1 MTSRFIHLWR
11 LPAAVVLLVAVA
23 AGSIGGAAADGS
35 RSQWYAA
42 WGFSQQGLEPATT
55 NMTDATARMIARPT
69 ISGSHLRVQ
78 IQNTFG
84 TVPLTIGSAAIAV
97 RINGAQLAPGSTV
110 PLTFGGSASVTIPA
124 GGAVYSDPAA
134 FPVGA
139 WQDVA
144 VSLYTPG
151 VAPQISRHGNARTTS
166 FFTLAGAGDHTM
178 DESATAFTSTTT
190 PPTTTTT
197 TAMWWVAA
205 IDVYSSSADGTV
217 VFFGDSIT
225 DGTATTTDGHDRWH
239 DIVFLRRLLDDK
251 EHVQLGAVNEGI
263 GGNRVTNI
271 IPGGSPAAVDRLDRD
286 VLARTGATH
295 VVFFEGTNDI
305 AAGVNADQ
313 LMAGMQSVVDRVH
326 AARLPIFCSTIIP
339 RHNAT
344 WTAQM
349 TDYRN
354 TVNDWIRHKA
364 NCDAVI
370 DFDKV
375 MRSDDNPDLMN
386 PLLDFGDHIHPN
398 PYGYFLMGRA
408 VDEKLFEKHIHVK

>member
-1 MTSRFIHLWR
+1 VRFDARISWR

-23 AGSIGGAAADGS
+23 AGSIGGAAAHGS
-35 RSQWYAA
+35 RSQWFAA

-55 NMTDATARMIARPT
+55 IMTNGTARMIARPT
-69 ISGSHLRVQ
+69 ISGSHVRVQ

-84 TVPLTIGSAAIAV
+84 TAPLVIGSAAIAV
-97 RINGAQLAPGSTV
+97 RINGAQLAPGSSA
-110 PLTFGGSASVTIPA
+110 PLSFGGSPSVTIPA

-144 VSLYTPG
+144 VSLYLPG
-151 VAPQISRHGNARTTS
+151 TAVQISRHGNARITS
-166 FFTLAGAGDHTM
+166 FFTAAAAGDHTT
-178 DESATAFTSTTT
+178 DESATVFTSTTT
-190 PPTTTTT
+190 
-197 TAMWWVAA
+197 AMWLVAA
-205 IDVYSSSADGTV
+205 IDVYSPSADGTV

-263 GGNRVTNI
+263 GGNRVTNV
-271 IPGGSPAAVDRLDRD
+271 IPGNSPAAVDRLDRD

-313 LMAGMQSVVDRVH
+313 LMAGMQNVIDRVH

-354 TVNDWIRHKA
+354 IVNDWIRHKA

-370 DFDKV
+370 DFDRV
-375 MRSDDNPDLMN
+375 MRKSAQEPDVMN

>member
-1 MTSRFIHLWR
+1 MLWR
-11 LPAAVVLLVAVA
+11 LPAAVVLLAAVA
-23 AGSIGGAAADGS
+23 AGSIDGAGAHGG
-35 RSQWYAA
+35 RSHWFAA
-42 WGFSQQGLEPATT
+42 WGFSQQGLDPLT
-55 NMTDATARMIARPT
+55 MTDGTVRMIARPT
-69 ISGSHLRVQ
+69 ISGSYVRVQ

-84 TVPLTIGSAAIAV
+84 TVPLSIGAAALAV
-97 RINGAQLAPGSTV
+97 RVNGALLAPGSTV
-110 PLTFGGSASVTIPA
+110 ALTFGGSPSVTIPA

-144 VSLYTPG
+144 VSLYVPG
-151 VAPQISRHGNARTTS
+151 AAVPISRHGNARTTS
-166 FFTLAGAGDHTM
+166 FFTATGAGDHTM
-178 DESATAFTSTTT
+178 DESATAFTS
-190 PPTTTTT
+190 TT

-239 DIVFLRRLLDDK
+239 DIVFLRRLLD
-251 EHVQLGAVNEGI
+251 EHENVQLGAVNEGI
-263 GGNRVTNI
+263 GGNRVTNV
-271 IPGGSPAAVDRLDRD
+271 IPGNSPAAVDRLDRD

-295 VVFFEGTNDI
+295 VVFFEGTNDLQ
-305 AAGVNADQ
+305 AGVTADQ
-313 LMAGMQSVVDRVH
+313 LMAGMQNVVDRVH

-349 TDYRN
+349 TEYRHI
-354 TVNDWIRHKA
+354 VNDWIRRKA

-370 DFDKV
+370 DFDRV
-375 MRSDDNPDLMN
+375 MRSRDDPDLMN

-398 PYGYFLMGRA
+398 PYGYFVMGRA
-408 VDEKLFEKHIHVK
+408 VDEKLFERHFHAR

>member
-1 MTSRFIHLWR
+1 MTSRFIQLWR
-11 LPAAVVLLVAVA
+11 LAAAVVLLVAVA
-23 AGSIGGAAADGS
+23 AGSIGGAAADGA

-42 WGFSQQGLEPATT
+42 WGFSQQGLDTLT
-55 NMTDATARMIARPT
+55 MTDGTVRMTARPT
-69 ISGSHLRVQ
+69 ISGSHVRVQ

-84 TVPLTIGSAAIAV
+84 TAPLVVGSAAIAV
-97 RINGAQLAPGSTV
+97 RINGALLAPGSSTR
-110 PLTFGGSASVTIPA
+110 LTFGGSDSGTIPA

-144 VSLYTPG
+144 VSLYVPG
-151 VAPQISRHGNARTTS
+151 AATQISRHSNARTTS
-166 FFTLAGAGDHTM
+166 FYTAPGAGDHTM
-178 DESATAFTSTTT
+178 DESATAFTTTT
-190 PPTTTTT
+190 PTTS
-197 TAMWWVAA
+197 MWWVAA

-305 AAGVNADQ
+305 AAGVTADQ
-313 LMAGMQSVVDRVH
+313 LMAGMQNVVDRVH

-349 TDYRN
+349 TEYRN
-354 TVNDWIRHKA
+354 IVNDWIRRKA

-370 DFDKV
+370 DFDLV
-375 MRSDDNPDLMN
+375 MRSGDRPPASDLMN

-408 VDEKLFEKHIHVK
+408 VDEKLFEKHIHVRGDR

>member
-1 MTSRFIHLWR
+1 MRFDPRTLWR

-23 AGSIGGAAADGS
+23 AGSIGDAGAHKD
-35 RSQWYAA
+35 RSEWFAA
-42 WGFSQQGLEPATT
+42 WGFSQQGLDPLT
-55 NMTDATARMIARPT
+55 MTDGTVRMIARPT

-84 TVPLTIGSAAIAV
+84 TAPLVIGSAAIAV
-97 RINGAQLAPGSTV
+97 RVNGALLAPGSSTR
-110 PLTFGGSASVTIPA
+110 LTFGGSPSVTIPA

-144 VSLYTPG
+144 VSLYVPG
-151 VAPQISRHGNARTTS
+151 AATQISRHGNARKTS
-166 FFTLAGAGDHTM
+166 FFTAGGAGDHTM
-178 DESATAFTSTTT
+178 DETATAFTL
-190 PPTTTTT
+190 TT
-197 TAMWWVAA
+197 TAMWWAA
-205 IDVYSSSADGTV
+205 AMDVYSSSADGTV

-239 DIVFLRRLLDDK
+239 DIVFLRRLLDEK

-263 GGNRVTNI
+263 GGNRVTNV
-271 IPGGSPAAVDRLDRD
+271 IPGNSPAAVDRLDRD

-313 LMAGMQSVVDRVH
+313 LMTGMQNIIDRVH

-349 TDYRN
+349 TEYRN
-354 TVNDWIRHKA
+354 IVNDWIRHKA

-375 MRSDDNPDLMN
+375 MRSGDRPPASDLMN

>member
-1 MTSRFIHLWR
+1 MRFDAKRVWR
-11 LPAAVVLLVAVA
+11 LPAALLLLVFVA
-23 AGSIGGAAADGS
+23 AGSIGGAGAHDS
-35 RSQWYAA
+35 RSQWFAA

-55 NMTDATARMIARPT
+55 VMTNGTARMIARPT
-69 ISGSHLRVQ
+69 ISGSHVRVQ

-84 TVPLTIGSAAIAV
+84 TVPLIVGSAAIAV
-97 RINGAQLAPGSTV
+97 RNNGAQLAPGSSV
-110 PLTFGGSASVTIPA
+110 PLTFGGSSSVTIPA
-124 GGAVYSDPAA
+124 GEAVYSDPAA

-139 WQDVA
+139 WEDVA
-144 VSLYTPG
+144 VSLYLPG
-151 VAPQISRHGNARTTS
+151 TAVQLSRHGNARTTS
-166 FFTLAGAGDHTM
+166 FFTAAAAGDHTM
-178 DESATAFTSTTT
+178 DESATAFGS
-190 PPTTTTT
+190 TT
-197 TAMWWVAA
+197 TAMWLVAA
-205 IDVYSSSADGTV
+205 IDVYSRSADGTI

-239 DIVFLRRLLDDK
+239 DIVFLRRLLDDDK
-251 EHVQLGAVNEGI
+251 DVELGAVNEGI

-271 IPGGSPAAVDRLDRD
+271 LPGNGPAAVDRLDRD

-305 AAGVNADQ
+305 AGGITADQ
-313 LMAGMQSVVDRVH
+313 LMTGMQNVVDRVH

-349 TDYRN
+349 TEYRN
-354 TVNDWIRHKA
+354 IVNDWIRHKA

-370 DFDKV
+370 DFDRV
-375 MRSDDNPDLMN
+375 MRSADDPDLMN
-386 PLLDFGDHIHPN
+386 PRLDFGDHIHPN

-408 VDEKLFEKHIHVK
+408 VNEKLFERHIHDR

>member
-1 MTSRFIHLWR
+1 MRFDARMVWR
-11 LPAAVVLLVAVA
+11 LPAALVLLVAVA
-23 AGSIGGAAADGS
+23 AGSIDGAGAHGD
-35 RSQWYAA
+35 RSHWFAA

-69 ISGSHLRVQ
+69 ISGSHVRVQ

-84 TVPLTIGSAAIAV
+84 TVPLVIGSAAIAV
-97 RINGAQLAPGSTV
+97 RINGALLAPGSTV
-110 PLTFGGSASVTIPA
+110 PLTFAGSSSVTIPA

-139 WQDVA
+139 WEDVA
-144 VSLYTPG
+144 VSLYLPG
-151 VAPQISRHGNARTTS
+151 PAPQISRHGNSRTTS
-166 FFTLAGAGDHTM
+166 FFTTAGAGDHTA
-178 DESATAFTSTTT
+178 DESAAAFTL
-190 PPTTTTT
+190 TT

-205 IDVYSSSADGTV
+205 IDVYSTSADGTV

-239 DIVFLRRLLDDK
+239 DIVFLRRLLDDN
-251 EHVQLGAVNEGI
+251 ENVQLGAVNEGI
-263 GGNRVTNI
+263 DGNRVTNVF
-271 IPGGSPAAVDRLDRD
+271 PGNSPAAVDRLDRD

-305 AAGVNADQ
+305 AGGITADQ
-313 LMAGMQSVVDRVH
+313 LMTGMQNVVDRVH

-349 TDYRN
+349 TEYRN
-354 TVNDWIRHKA
+354 IVNDWIRHKA

-370 DFDKV
+370 DFDRV
-375 MRSDDNPDLMN
+375 MRSDDDPDLMN
-386 PLLDFGDHIHPN
+386 PRLDFGDHIHPN

-408 VDEKLFEKHIHVK
+408 VNEKLFERHFHGR